1 MMPMMRAR
9 RGMTLM
15 ELVIGLAITSMM
27 AAVGAGAF
35 SSIIDHRRIIRESSA
50 ATERGS
56 ALRETIR
63 SWIVAG
69 TIQIQIGGGPRGLT
83 RGIGT
88 ASPSRGAA
96 STAAVSAA
104 QASGDEISF
113 TTQAVNPSLLANV
126 RMRLYID
133 ADANT
138 PERGLCIE
146 YQPNAQQPLVR
157 KMLDSTI
164 DTLHVEYLDGMT
176 HRWFAASQAA
186 TLSNIL
192 GVRLWLVADTAAHA
206 SPLLGVPMIFTS
218 GFSAGTNIPNVI
230 SGSLR

>member
-1 MMPMMRAR
+1 
-9 RGMTLM
+9 MTLM
-15 ELVIGLAITSMM
+15 ELVIGLAITGMM
-27 AAVGAGAF
+27 AAAGAGAF
-35 SSIIDHRRIIRESSA
+35 ASIIDHRKTIRESSA

-63 SWIVAG
+63 SWIIAG

-88 ASPSRGAA
+88 AAPTRGAM

-104 QASGDEISF
+104 QASGDEITF

-138 PERGLCIE
+138 PERGLSIE
-146 YQPNAQQPLVR
+146 YQPNVQQPLVR
-157 KMLDSTI
+157 KMLDSTV
-164 DTLHVEYLDGMT
+164 DSLHVEYLDAVT

-192 GVRLWLVADTAAHA
+192 AVRLWMTPDTAAHA
-206 SPLLGVPMIFTS
+206 SPVLGVPMIFTT
-218 GFSAGTNIPNVI
+218 GFTATSTNVAGRTTVT
-230 SGSLR
+230 SR